1 MFLLRNNTTS
11 SVAIGKARAVCA
23 QSFALWQQATIELT
37 CHDHSI
43 IACSRHLYILLFF
56 AHIPC
61 VVNHTI
67 NTTPTERLQQHPLLF
82 TTNRTNRT
90 FFVWRLN
97 PTRPSQSWSQHH
109 FVDVSRSVTHKHEL
123 WIWFTLSYAMM
134 KTLLRPHDC
143 LRHEADRGFER
154 WHCTIYCL
162 ECCTGFNDAKRQ
174 HLSPLTQTATCP
186 LPRYRSKHIAENSQW
201 VSPTTNSLT
210 ALLAKGERVRLREV
224 VNTCTERRTEKCIQ
238 RTAWI
243 LSHVLHTTQCERF
256 VPRRMTQWAVYYNAL
271 VPVRTYLS
279 I

>member
-23 QSFALWQQATIELT
+23 QSFALWQQATIEIT
-37 CHDHSI
+37 RHDHSI

-134 KTLLRPHDC
+134 KTLLRLTTVWDTKQTGD
-143 LRHEADRGFER
+143 LRGDTVQFIASS
-154 WHCTIYCL
+154 
-162 ECCTGFNDAKRQ
+162 A
-174 HLSPLTQTATCP
+174 AT
-186 LPRYRSKHIAENSQW
+186 
-201 VSPTTNSLT
+201 
-210 ALLAKGERVRLREV
+210 
-224 VNTCTERRTEKCIQ
+224 
-238 RTAWI
+238 
-243 LSHVLHTTQCERF
+243 VL
-256 VPRRMTQWAVYYNAL
+256 MTQNGNI
-271 VPVRTYLS
+271 S
-279 I
+279 HH